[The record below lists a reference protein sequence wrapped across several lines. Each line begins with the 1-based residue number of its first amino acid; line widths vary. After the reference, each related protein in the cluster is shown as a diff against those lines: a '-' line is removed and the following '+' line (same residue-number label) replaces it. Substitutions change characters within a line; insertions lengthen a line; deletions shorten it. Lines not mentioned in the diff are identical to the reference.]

1 VPPFRLRF
9 IPKRRQRVAELFPWL
24 PALAGSLGFS
34 IGAAFLATAV
44 SPWFLLFLLL
54 PVIFY
59 RGLFALLLELVFF
72 PSKPV
77 EVIVEGD
84 ELMVQTGSERRMLP
98 LDGIIQVFRAGE
110 VWTVLHLDGTSLL
123 IPATAIATEQIEF
136 LKSFARSA
144 AAERKRDAE

>member
-1 VPPFRLRF
+1 VPPFCLRF
-9 IPKRRQRVAELFPWL
+9 ILKRQQRVAEVFPWL

-34 IGAAFLATAV
+34 IGAAFLAIAV

-59 RGLFALLLELVFF
+59 RGLFALLLELVFY

-77 EVIVEGD
+77 EVIVDGD
-84 ELMVQTGSERRMLP
+84 ELTVQTGSERRMLP

-110 VWTVLHLDGTSLL
+110 VWTVLHIDGTVLH
-123 IPATAIATEQIEF
+123 IPAGVATEKQIEF
-136 LKSFARSA
+136 LKSFALRA
-144 AAERKRDAE
+144 AEERKRNAE